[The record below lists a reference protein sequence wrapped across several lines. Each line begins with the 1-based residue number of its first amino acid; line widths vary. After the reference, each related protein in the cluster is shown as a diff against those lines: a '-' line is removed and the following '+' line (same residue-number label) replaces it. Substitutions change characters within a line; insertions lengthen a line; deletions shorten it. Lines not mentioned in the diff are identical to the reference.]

1 MKLGFV
7 SMPLSGHLNPMTALA
22 RRMQSRGHEAV
33 FLGVPDVEPFAHA
46 AGVGFVPFG
55 EKEFPVGSIATLYGE
70 VARRHGLDVVQH
82 SCRELNPGLIRVGLE
97 YLPAKLQQTGVEA
110 VVLDTIAF
118 FHELAPMSLGIPYVH
133 IWNVLHLDFSGL
145 TPMGLFSWPH
155 DTTREGLERNLEAL
169 QQAGALFAPMITAA
183 RPYAEKMGL
192 EIDFSDPGSTT
203 SKLAVIT
210 QTPREFDFP
219 GAPWP
224 PQFHYAGPFHD
235 DAGREPVSFPWE
247 KLTGAPLI
255 YASLGTLVNG
265 LNHVYSAI
273 LRAVEKLPGTQVV
286 LSVGKN
292 LDLDELGAIPSN
304 VIVVR
309 SAPQIE
315 LLKRAQLC
323 ITHAGLNTTL
333 EALGQGVPMVAIPI
347 GYDQPGVAAR
357 IAHHGVGDFVEV
369 DELTPVGLR
378 GLIQKVMENPSYG
391 EKAWFFKEV
400 IARTRG
406 LDVAADVIERALV
419 AGRLALP
426 SREAAQRAQGP
437 TIIGTNSTGTPD
449 RASMPDGGRTSTR
462 SSCSPPPPTGITRRP
477 PGASRATGTAG
488 TSRGAAVTPRLSK
501 GVASGQPHKS

>member
-22 RRMQSRGHEAV
+22 RRLQSRGHEAV
-33 FLGVPDVEPFAHA
+33 FLGVPDVEPFVRA
-46 AGVGFVPFG
+46 AGLRFVPFG
-55 EKEFPVGSIATLYGE
+55 GREFPAGSVAKLWSE
-70 VARRHGLDVVQH
+70 VARRHGLDVVRYT
-82 SCRELNPGLIRVGLE
+82 CRELNPNLIRVGLE
-97 YLPAKLQQTGVEA
+97 YLPATLQRTGVDA
-110 VVLDTIAF
+110 VIIDTISF
-118 FHELAPMSLGIPYVH
+118 FHELAPMSMGIPYVH
-133 IWNVLHLDFSGL
+133 IWNVLHLDFSGR
-145 TPMGLFSWPH
+145 TPVGLLSWPH
-155 DTTREGLERNLEAL
+155 DTTPEGLERNAEGL
-169 QQAGALFAPMITAA
+169 QEVGALFAPMIATA

-235 DAGREPVSFPWE
+235 GAGREPVSFPWE

-273 LRAVEKLPGTQVV
+273 LRAVEKLPWTQVV
-286 LSVGKN
+286 LSVGEN

-304 VIVVR
+304 VIIVR

-315 LLKRAQLC
+315 LLKGATLT
-323 ITHAGLNTTL
+323 ITHAGLNTVL
-333 EALGQGVPMVAIPI
+333 ESLGQGVPMVAIPI
-347 GYDQPGVAAR
+347 GFDQPGVAAR
-357 IAHHGVGDFVEV
+357 IAHHSVGEFTEVEALSP
-369 DELTPVGLR
+369 EGLR
-378 GLIQKVMENPSYG
+378 ELIQKVMETPSYG
-391 EKAWFFKEV
+391 ERARFFEEV

-419 AGRLALP
+419 AERLARPL
-426 SREAAQRAQGP
+426 RAAGQRAHAP
-437 TIIGTNSTGTPD
+437 TIVGTNSTGTPD
-449 RASMPDGGRTSTR
+449 RVSMPDGGRTSTR
-462 SSCSPPPPTGITRRP
+462 SSCSFSPRIEITGRRP
-477 PGASRATGTAG
+477 GANRASGSAG
-488 TSRGAAVTPRLSK
+488 TSRSAALTSRASK
-501 GVASGQPHKS
+501 SGASG